1 MVKYNVIRN
10 EIAFPSMELFPWN
23 HFHEIFRE
31 IDFKYLIAL
40 SLLWYLLIQG
50 KIDKWCAKS
59 VKCQHSVWKFGSFH
73 LNDSDL
79 FKVSTHSS
87 ASLVVIF
94 SLVSSEILT
103 RDLELWMNK
112 SYYYKV
118 LNWNCNHNFRSLWW
132 ISQ

>member
-1 MVKYNVIRN
+1 MRLVGSKHFKMRN
-10 EIAFPSMELFPWN
+10 KTPKLISTTFFQCSSTTTST
-23 HFHEIFRE
+23 
-31 IDFKYLIAL
+31 YLIAL

-103 RDLELWMNK
+103 RDLELWMYK
-112 SYYYKV
+112 LYYHKV
-118 LNWNCNHNFRSLWW
+118 LNWNCNYNFRSLWW